1 MYKERMSD
9 MKLDWRETYKE
20 KLTDA
25 QIALSRIRRGARIF
39 IASACGEPQLLVKTL
54 LDMASSFSDVEI
66 IHFLDL
72 GLTDYTSDVYTQ
84 HFRHNALFI
93 GANAR
98 AAIKAGHADY
108 TPIFLSEVPLLMQ
121 RGAMPIDV
129 ALITV
134 SPPDMN
140 GYVSLGISV
149 DITKTAAEVAPYVVA
164 EVNVNMPRTLGDSF
178 LHVSQISAFVK
189 NDAPLL
195 EFEQKSPDHIA
206 QAIGQLI
213 ADLIDNES
221 TIQTGVGKIPNSVFP
236 YLANKKD
243 LGIHTEAFGDG
254 LIDLIE
260 SGVVTCR
267 KKSLHPGKV
276 VASFCMGTR
285 RLYEYVSNNPLFEF
299 RPCQYVNDPYVISQ
313 NDRMVSINSALTVDL
328 TGQVCSDSLGFEFY
342 SGIGGQVDFVRGSA
356 MSRRGKSIMVLPSTT
371 EDGTISRIVPYPS
384 AGSGVV
390 VTRGDIHYVVTEY
403 GIAYVHGKSIRDRAM
418 MLINIAHPKFR
429 DELLDA
435 AKRQGYIYRDQA
447 LPVVLYPKEYETNWI
462 DKKNTPIFFRPVKA
476 TDERA
481 IQDLIYGLPEQDA
494 YTRFFQNLKSFSHK
508 VAMPLA
514 AIDYNDRMAIA
525 AVIGKEEPEGR
536 EKIVAIGRYIN
547 SPNTRYAEVAFTT
560 HQDWQNRGI
569 GTFLLKYLIRIA
581 KEKNIDGFTADVLV
595 RNKPMMQVFSKTG
608 HALTTNLD
616 VDVYEVKIDFSS
628 EETKD

>member
-1 MYKERMSD
+1 MI
-9 MKLDWRETYKE
+9 LDWPKVYKA

-25 QIALSRIRRGARIF
+25 PSALSRIRRGARVF
-39 IASACGEPQLLVKTL
+39 IASACGEPQLLVSTL
-54 LDMASSFSDVEI
+54 LGMAPDFSDVEI

-72 GLTDYTSDVYTQ
+72 GLTDYTTEIYTE

-98 AAIKAGHADY
+98 AAIKEGKADY
-108 TPIFLSEVPLLMQ
+108 TPIFLSEVSRLMQ
-121 RGAMPIDV
+121 QGSMPIDV

-149 DITKTAAEVAPYVVA
+149 DITKTAAQVARYVVA
-164 EVNVNMPRTLGDSF
+164 EVNPNMPRTLGDSF
-178 LHVSQISAFVK
+178 LHVSEISAFVQ

-195 EFEQKSPDHIA
+195 EFQQQSPDHIA
-206 QAIGQLI
+206 RAIGELI
-213 ADLIDNES
+213 AELIDNES

-236 YLANKKD
+236 YLKNKKD
-243 LGIHTEAFGDG
+243 LGVHTETFTDG

-276 VASFCMGTR
+276 VTAFCMGTR
-285 RLYEYVSNNPLFEF
+285 RLYEYVNNNPLFEF
-299 RPCQYVNDPYVISQ
+299 RPCQYVNDPYIIAQ
-313 NDRMVSINSALTVDL
+313 NDKMVSINSALTVDI

-371 EDGTISRIVPYPS
+371 EDGKSSRIVPYLSP
-384 AGSGVV
+384 GSGVV

-403 GIAYVHGKSIRDRAM
+403 GIAYVHGKSIRERAL
-418 MLINIAHPKFR
+418 MLINIAHPDFR
-429 DELLDA
+429 DELLEA
-435 AKRQGYIYRDQA
+435 ARKQGYIYPDQT
-447 LPVVLYPKEYETNWI
+447 LPAVLYPKEYEVNWI
-462 DKKNTPIFFRPVKA
+462 DQKGISIFFRPVKV

-481 IQDLIYGLPEQDA
+481 IQDLIYGLPPQDI
-494 YTRFFQNLKSFSHK
+494 YTRFFHSLKSFSHK

-514 AIDYNDRMAIA
+514 AIDYNDKMAIA

-536 EKIVAIGRYIN
+536 EEIVAIGRY
-547 SPNTRYAEVAFTT
+547 V
-560 HQDWQNRGI
+560 NR
-569 GTFLLKYLIRIA
+569 
-581 KEKNIDGFTADVLV
+581 
-595 RNKPMMQVFSKTG
+595 
-608 HALTTNLD
+608 
-616 VDVYEVKIDFSS
+616 S
-628 EETKD
+628 EERRVGK

>member
-1 MYKERMSD
+1 MI
-9 MKLDWRETYKE
+9 LDWPKLYKE

-25 QIALSRIRRGARIF
+25 YSALSRIRRGSRIF

-54 LDMASSFSDVEI
+54 LDMAPSFSDVEI

-72 GLTDYTSDVYTQ
+72 GLTDYTSEMYTE

-98 AAIKAGHADY
+98 AAIKEGHADY
-108 TPIFLSEVPLLMQ
+108 TPVFLSEVSQLMQ

-129 ALITV
+129 ALVTV

-149 DITKTAAEVAPYVVA
+149 DITKTAAETARYVVA
-164 EVNVNMPRTLGDSF
+164 EVNTNMPRTLGDSF
-178 LHVSQISAFVK
+178 LHISQISAFVP

-195 EFEQKSPDHIA
+195 EFVQSSPDHIA
-206 QAIGQLI
+206 RAIGQLI

-236 YLANKKD
+236 YLKNKKD
-243 LGIHTEAFGDG
+243 LGVHTETFTDG
-254 LIDLIE
+254 MMDLIE

-285 RLYEYVSNNPLFEF
+285 RLYEYINNNPLFEF

-356 MSRRGKSIMVLPSTT
+356 MSRRGKSIMVLPSITD
-371 EDGTISRIVPYPS
+371 DGLHSRIVAYPS
-384 AGSGVV
+384 PGSGVV

-403 GIAYVHGKSIRDRAM
+403 GIAYIHGKSIRDRAM

-429 DELLDA
+429 DELLEA
-435 AKRQGYIYRDQA
+435 AKKQGYIYRDQQ
-447 LPVVLYPKEYETNWI
+447 LPVVLYPREYEIHWV
-462 DKKNTPIFFRPVKA
+462 DKKGTPLFFRPVKA

-481 IQDLIYGLPEQDA
+481 IQEMIYDLPEQDI
-494 YTRFFQNLKSFSHK
+494 YTRFFHNLKSFSHK
-508 VAMPLA
+508 VAMPMA
-514 AIDYNDRMAIA
+514 AIDYDDRMAIA

-536 EKIVAIGRYIN
+536 ERIVAIGRYVSDPN
-547 SPNTRYAEVAFTT
+547 SRFAEVAFTT
-560 HQDWQNRGI
+560 HQDWQDRGI
-569 GTFLLKYLIRIA
+569 GTFLLQYLIRIA
-581 KEKNIDGFTADVLV
+581 KERNIRGFTADVLS
-595 RNKPMMQVFSKTG
+595 RNKAMMQVFSKSGYPMTTHLDTG
-608 HALTTNLD
+608 
-616 VDVYEVKIDFSS
+616 VYELKIDFQSS
-628 EETKD
+628 QP

>member
-1 MYKERMSD
+1 MILNWQESYKQ
-9 MKLDWRETYKE
+9 

-25 QIALSRIRRGARIF
+25 QTALSRIKRGARIF

-54 LDMASSFSDVEI
+54 LEMGRNLADVEL

-72 GLTDYTSDVYTQ
+72 GLTDYTTDIYTE

-93 GANAR
+93 GSNAR
-98 AAIKAGHADY
+98 SAIKEGRADY
-108 TPIFLSEVPLLMQ
+108 TPIFLSEVPLMMQ

-134 SPPDMN
+134 SKPDLN

-149 DITKTAAEVAPYVVA
+149 DITKTAAEVARYVVA
-164 EVNVNMPRTLGDSF
+164 EVNSNMPRTLGDSF
-178 LHVSQISAFVK
+178 LHVSEISAFVES
-189 NDAPLL
+189 DTPLL
-195 EFEQKSPDHIA
+195 EFEQKSPSNIA
-206 QAIGQLI
+206 QSIGKLI

-243 LGIHTEAFGDG
+243 LGVHTETFTDG

-260 SGVVTCR
+260 GGVVTCR

-285 RLYEYVSNNPLFEF
+285 RLYDYVHNNPLFEF
-299 RPCQYVNDPYVISQ
+299 RPCQYVNDPYVIAQ

-371 EDGTISRIVPYPS
+371 EDGKISRIVPYLS
-384 AGSGVV
+384 SGSGVV

-403 GIAYVHGKSIRDRAM
+403 GIAYLHGKSIRERAM
-418 MLINIAHPKFR
+418 MLINIAHPDFR
-429 DELLDA
+429 EELLESA
-435 AKRQGYIYRDQA
+435 RRQGYIYRDQM
-447 LPVVLYPKEYETNWI
+447 LPVVLYPKEYEVNWV
-462 DKKNTPIFFRPVKA
+462 DKKGTPIFFRPVKA

-481 IQDLIYGLPEQDA
+481 IQDLIYDLPEQDV

-514 AIDYNDRMAIA
+514 AIDYNDKMAIA

-536 EKIVAIGRYIN
+536 ERIVAIGRYIN
-547 SPNTRYAEVAFTT
+547 NPNTRYAEVAFTT
-560 HQDWQNRGI
+560 HQDWQERGI
-569 GTFLLKYLIRIA
+569 GTFLLRYLVRIA
-581 KEKNIDGFTADVLV
+581 KEKNIEGFTADVLSS
-595 RNKPMMQVFSKTG
+595 NKPMMHVFSKSGHPMTTHLDTG
-608 HALTTNLD
+608 
-616 VDVYEVKIDFSS
+616 VYELKINFAKEDP
-628 EETKD
+628 KG

>member
-1 MYKERMSD
+1 MI
-9 MKLDWRETYKE
+9 LDWPKVYKE

-25 QIALSRIRRGARIF
+25 PSALSRIRRGARVF
-39 IASACGEPQLLVKTL
+39 IASACGEPQLLVSTL
-54 LDMASSFSDVEI
+54 LGMAPDFSDVEI

-72 GLTDYTSDVYTQ
+72 GLTDYTTEIYTE

-98 AAIKAGHADY
+98 AAIKEGKADY
-108 TPIFLSEVPLLMQ
+108 TPIFLSEVSRLMQ
-121 RGAMPIDV
+121 QGSMPIDV

-149 DITKTAAEVAPYVVA
+149 DITKTAAEVARYVVA
-164 EVNVNMPRTLGDSF
+164 EVNPNMPRTLGDSF
-178 LHVSQISAFVK
+178 LHVSEISAFVQ

-195 EFEQKSPDHIA
+195 EFQQQSPDHIA
-206 QAIGQLI
+206 RAIGELI
-213 ADLIDNES
+213 AELIDNES

-236 YLANKKD
+236 YLKNKKD
-243 LGIHTEAFGDG
+243 LGVHTETFTDG

-276 VASFCMGTR
+276 VTAFCMGTR
-285 RLYEYVSNNPLFEF
+285 RLYEYVNNNPLFEF
-299 RPCQYVNDPYVISQ
+299 RPCQYVNDPYIIAQ
-313 NDRMVSINSALTVDL
+313 NDKMVSINSALTVDI

-371 EDGTISRIVPYPS
+371 EDGKSSRIVPYLSP
-384 AGSGVV
+384 GSGVV

-403 GIAYVHGKSIRDRAM
+403 GIAYVHGKSIRERAL
-418 MLINIAHPKFR
+418 MLINIAHPDFR
-429 DELLDA
+429 DELLEA
-435 AKRQGYIYRDQA
+435 ARKQGYIYPDQT
-447 LPVVLYPKEYETNWI
+447 LPAVLYPKEYEVNWI
-462 DKKNTPIFFRPVKA
+462 DQKGISIFFRPVKV

-481 IQDLIYGLPEQDA
+481 IQDLIYGLPPQDI
-494 YTRFFQNLKSFSHK
+494 YTRFFHSLKSFSHK

-514 AIDYNDRMAIA
+514 AIDYNDKMAIA

-536 EKIVAIGRYIN
+536 EEIVAIGRYVN
-547 SPNTRYAEVAFTT
+547 DPNTRHAEVAFTT
-560 HQDWQNRGI
+560 HQDWQARGI
-569 GTFLLKYLIRIA
+569 GTFLLRYLIRIA
-581 KEKNIDGFTADVLV
+581 KEKYIEGFTADVLSS
-595 RNKPMMQVFSKTG
+595 NKAMMHVFSKSGYPMTTHLDTG
-608 HALTTNLD
+608 
-616 VDVYEVKIDFSS
+616 VYELKIDFTND
-628 EETKD
+628 EK